1 MILEPVSIATRG
13 YSVLEPITV
22 ATMGYVYDVFT
33 VYPEGGLVFSGAAL
47 TTQVANQEPA
57 GGISF
62 GGAAQITFVPG
73 AGGALRRLWYRLG
86 LGF

>member
-1 MILEPVSIATRG
+1 MILEPVAIATRG

-33 VYPEGGLVFSGAAL
+33 VYPEGGFSFGGAGSF
-47 TTQVANQEPA
+47 TRVANQVPA

-62 GGAAQITFVPG
+62 GGAASITFVPG

>member
-33 VYPEGGLVFSGAAL
+33 VYPEGGFTFSGAGDF
-47 TTQVANQEPA
+47 TRVANQVPA

-62 GGAAQITFVPG
+62 GGAASISFVPG
-73 AGGALRRLWYRLG
+73 SGGALRRLWYRLG